1 MTDGAARGAD
11 PATSPPRGVPT
22 KNAAGAVPTTNTLDA
37 VLPTAGSVLALR
49 EFTVTREDLIRY
61 AGASGDFNP
70 LHWSD
75 RIAKDADLPTV
86 ISHGM
91 LTMAL
96 AARVLTD
103 WAGDP
108 GAVVEYGA
116 RFARPV
122 VVPDD
127 AYGVVVTASAAV
139 REVRDDG
146 LLDVELTV
154 RSGEQKV
161 LTQARAVVR
170 PRTGR

>member
-1 MTDGAARGAD
+1 M
-11 PATSPPRGVPT
+11 PE
-22 KNAAGAVPTTNTLDA
+22 AGE
-37 VLPTAGSVLALR
+37 VLAER
-49 EFTVTREDLIRY
+49 RFTVTRADLVRY

-70 LHWSD
+70 IHWSD
-75 RIAKDADLPTV
+75 RIAKDAGLPSV

-96 AARVLTD
+96 AARVVTD

-108 GAVVEYGA
+108 AAVVEYGA

-127 AYGVVVTASAAV
+127 SDGVVVTVTASV
-139 REVRDDG
+139 RGVRDDG

-154 RSGEQKV
+154 KAGEQKV

-170 PRTGR
+170 PPAAS